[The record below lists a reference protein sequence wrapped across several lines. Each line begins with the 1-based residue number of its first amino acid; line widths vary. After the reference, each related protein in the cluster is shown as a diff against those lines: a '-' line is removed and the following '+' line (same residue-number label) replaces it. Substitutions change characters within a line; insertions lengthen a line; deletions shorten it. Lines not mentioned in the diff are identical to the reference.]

1 MNKKQQIPSQKQAPK
16 DQQAMQQKAHQKS
29 GGERVVDSEEMHR
42 QSGHRVGDQGT
53 HKRS

>member
-1 MNKKQQIPSQKQAPK
+1 MNKKQPIPSQKQAPK
-16 DQQAMQQKAHQKS
+16 DQQAMQDKAGKTQ

-53 HKRS
+53 HKRN

>member
-1 MNKKQQIPSQKQAPK
+1 MNKKQPIPSQKQAPK
-16 DQQAMQQKAHQKS
+16 DQQKMQDKAHERP

-53 HKRS
+53 HKRN